1 MYLVCFRS
9 WSWSCSNSDLR
20 KAILCLCCFVGW
32 DVCSILGAF
41 GVQEQDWNRSRK
53 CNSRSHNI
61 RKRYLVV
68 SRRTT
73 GLRVYGIVELF
84 NRCSGRPTLIHPF
97 SHICMHTSLRS
108 DDYIVNRERHLLHV
122 RAVKRVP
129 SSLQHHLSARRTA
142 FAAAFC

>member
-1 MYLVCFRS
+1 
-9 WSWSCSNSDLR
+9 
-20 KAILCLCCFVGW
+20 
-32 DVCSILGAF
+32 VCSILGAF

-84 NRCSGRPTLIHPF
+84 NTF
-97 SHICMHTSLRS
+97 
-108 DDYIVNRERHLLHV
+108 
-122 RAVKRVP
+122 
-129 SSLQHHLSARRTA
+129 
-142 FAAAFC
+142 

>member
-1 MYLVCFRS
+1 
-9 WSWSCSNSDLR
+9 
-20 KAILCLCCFVGW
+20 
-32 DVCSILGAF
+32 VCSILGAF

-84 NRCSGRPTLIHPF
+84 NNAGRNGEQRRGGNLDEICVTLNKNVEHE
-97 SHICMHTSLRS
+97 
-108 DDYIVNRERHLLHV
+108 IVLDKFV
-122 RAVKRVP
+122 
-129 SSLQHHLSARRTA
+129 
-142 FAAAFC
+142 